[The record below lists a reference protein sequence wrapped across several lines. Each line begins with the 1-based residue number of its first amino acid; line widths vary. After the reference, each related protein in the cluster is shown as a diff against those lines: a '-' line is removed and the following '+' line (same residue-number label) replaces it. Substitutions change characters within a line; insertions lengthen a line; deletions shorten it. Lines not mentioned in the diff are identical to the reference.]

1 MSDEPQSAS
10 EESSARSEAGPFQ
23 PHVSKETGPGSGPDW
38 TEAYPAAS
46 LRRIRAAATIEEA
59 GVQATTEA
67 VILLHSIRRILMW
80 MLVILP
86 AIATA
91 VIIALV
97 AVGDGS
103 GPASCTSI
111 YSCR

>member
-1 MSDEPQSAS
+1 MSDEPQSVPEKPQVKS
-10 EESSARSEAGPFQ
+10 EVGPFQ
-23 PHVSKETGPGSGPDW
+23 PYVSKEAGPGTGPSW
-38 TEAYPAAS
+38 SEAYPAAS
-46 LRRIRAAATIEEA
+46 LRRIRASATIEEA

-97 AVGDGS
+97 AVGDAAE
-103 GPASCTSI
+103 PASCTSI